1 MGCRQPNASHP
12 GSSVAALAGTVPP
25 SAAIPNDPTT
35 AAAIRSVLRR
45 LAFIMRIPA
54 PSLAL
59 DMVVCTIAEA
69 WRAP

>member
-12 GSSVAALAGTVPP
+12 GSSVAALAGTVPA

-35 AAAIRSVLRR
+35 AAAIRTVLCRPV
-45 LAFIMRIPA
+45 FILRIAA

-69 WRAP
+69 RRAP